1 MFKSLKAWWNA
12 RGLSSAFSNVRDDDA
27 QTLGKLGDP
36 PAVEPPVQ
44 ALEDAESDVRSAAA
58 EELADLGYESDRAP
72 APEAFLRTRES
83 CNWTAFAAAQLTAP
97 ELPSSGGGQPE
108 FTLGLKTVS
117 MAEALLRGRPSSVD
131 SFLVEQP
138 SLLQFNDGTAA
149 ARFKLRTGQDLVAL
163 FFELNKAVL
172 GDEKLV
178 SIGGLAA
185 AIPPDQTRRI
195 MGLLGAKEGLK
206 IGQIMSW

>member
-12 RGLSSAFSNVRDDDA
+12 RGLSSASSNVRDDDD

-36 PAVEPPVQ
+36 RAVEPPVQ
-44 ALEDAESDVRSAAA
+44 ALGDAEPDVRSAAA
-58 EELADLGYESDRAP
+58 EALADLGCESATAP
-72 APEAFLRTRES
+72 APEVFVRTRES
-83 CNWTAFAAAQLTAP
+83 CNWPAFAAAELTAP
-97 ELPSSGGGQPE
+97 ELRSSGGGQPE
-108 FTLGLKTVS
+108 FILGLKTVS
-117 MAEALLRGRPSSVD
+117 MAEALLWGRPSSVD

-163 FFELNKAVL
+163 FLELNKAVL
-172 GDEKLV
+172 GNEKLV

-185 AIPPDQTRRI
+185 AIPPDQTKRI

>member
-1 MFKSLKAWWNA
+1 M
-12 RGLSSAFSNVRDDDA
+12 
-27 QTLGKLGDP
+27 LGDSAVLLRMSATTTPRRWASRGTRP
-36 PAVEPPVQ
+36 PSSPSFRR
-44 ALEDAESDVRSAAA
+44 LGDAEPDVRSAAA
-58 EELADLGYESDRAP
+58 EALADLGYESARAP

-83 CNWTAFAAAQLTAP
+83 CNWPAFAAEKLAAP
-97 ELPSSGGGQPE
+97 EPPSSGGGQPE
-108 FTLGLKTVS
+108 FILCLKTVS

-163 FFELNKAVL
+163 FLELNKAVL
-172 GDEKLV
+172 GNEKLV

-206 IGQIMSW
+206 VGQIMSW